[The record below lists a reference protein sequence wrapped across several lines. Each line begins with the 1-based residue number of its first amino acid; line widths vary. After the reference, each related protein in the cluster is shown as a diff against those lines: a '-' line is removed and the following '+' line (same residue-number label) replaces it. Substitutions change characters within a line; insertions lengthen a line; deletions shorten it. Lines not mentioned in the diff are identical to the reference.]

1 MPIKNFWGV
10 KMNDTT
16 RPSQT
21 KKERRTYPRKTL
33 VSSVSYKVM
42 LPSGDKGL
50 TQNISEGGICLML
63 NRALNPGTIL
73 ELKFEL
79 PEKGAGPVESLAK
92 VVWQKRT
99 DKGFLTG
106 VKFGAK

>member
-1 MPIKNFWGV
+1 
-10 KMNDTT
+10 MNDST
-16 RPSQT
+16 PKSQT
-21 KKERRTYPRKTL
+21 KKERRTYPRRTL
-33 VSSVSYKVM
+33 AANVSYKVM

-63 NRALNPGTIL
+63 NRALTPGTIL

-79 PEKGAGPVESLAK
+79 PEKESKPVESLAK

-106 VKFGAK
+106 VKFATK